1 VHRVPLRH
9 LPQAPVNAGS
19 TLYVPPKGELRPVAR
34 MLRKLDIPLKE
45 GAGTFPSRVIAGR
58 AAFVRVAAPGQPG
71 QMAQVTA
78 KGLTSGATYQT
89 RFALPDQAGATV
101 TAPLLLPDSA
111 RVDSYAITVSMP
123 GSAPVVAGQVEVG
136 HSYDAELFAGVYFG
150 LKHGYARQAGWEA
163 VDDPAYRGG
172 EAVRA
177 LRAGI
182 AASRPLAEPPGAY
195 CLSLLVFDHGDHGV
209 QTLDVR
215 VGGTVVTQ
223 TWSGAVPG
231 IRDLEVAVRAG
242 STPRQ
247 LSYAVPAG
255 STLGVIVDRITL
267 YPPASGETCGPT
279 PST

>member
-1 VHRVPLRH
+1 
-9 LPQAPVNAGS
+9 
-19 TLYVPPKGELRPVAR
+19 
-34 MLRKLDIPLKE
+34 
-45 GAGTFPSRVIAGR
+45 
-58 AAFVRVAAPGQPG
+58 
-71 QMAQVTA
+71 
-78 KGLTSGATYQT
+78 
-89 RFALPDQAGATV
+89 
-101 TAPLLLPDSA
+101 
-111 RVDSYAITVSMP
+111 
-123 GSAPVVAGQVEVG
+123 
-136 HSYDAELFAGVYFG
+136 
-150 LKHGYARQAGWEA
+150 
-163 VDDPAYRGG
+163 
-172 EAVRA
+172 VRA